1 MINVK
6 SVYVMTGLLIFTAT
20 IGGCATYEKCGP
32 EDCTRDTKITA
43 DVRAAF
49 DQHPELEDPDSIGVH
64 TQNNVVFLDGFVIN
78 DFDRATAESVAR
90 DTPDVTRVVSG
101 IVVTE

>member
-1 MINVK
+1 MSNAK
-6 SVYVMTGLLIFTAT
+6 SVYAMTGLLIYSAT
-20 IGGCATYEKCGP
+20 IGGCATYQKCGP
-32 EDCTRDTKITA
+32 EDCTPDAKITTN
-43 DVRAAF
+43 VWAAF
-49 DQHPELEDPDSIGVH
+49 DRHLELEDPDSIGVH